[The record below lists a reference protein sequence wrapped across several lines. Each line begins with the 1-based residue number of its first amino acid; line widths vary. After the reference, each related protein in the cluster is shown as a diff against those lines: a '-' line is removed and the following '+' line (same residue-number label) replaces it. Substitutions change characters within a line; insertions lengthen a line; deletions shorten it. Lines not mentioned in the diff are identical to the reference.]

1 MKQTLDIF
9 KQQQDKAVRILS
21 TLQDFLQQGEAV
33 GVKIDASLINK
44 LKAAIDDAQDGKLK
58 VALIGGFSEGKTS
71 IVAAWM
77 ERMDQSMNISQQ
89 ESSSE
94 VAIYNVSDDLQ
105 LIDTPGLFG
114 FKEKISADT
123 AEMEKYKDIT
133 KKYVSEAHLVLYVM
147 NSTNPV
153 KESHKDDLN
162 WLMRDLNILPRTI
175 FVLSRFD
182 EVADVEDE
190 WEYNENYKVKSGNIT
205 QRLQEMVGLTSEE
218 VAELSIVAV
227 AANPF
232 DMGSDYWLENI
243 EKFKQLSHIASLQK
257 ATHKKIDSNGGIAEI
272 VVEAKNSIIRDVLN
286 KELPV
291 AIERDE
297 KIGQEVTK
305 LADVV
310 NVTKSKLESTRGS
323 ISSAR
328 TALREFVTR
337 YFTDLIMQSEGAD
350 LQTFNQFFQR
360 EIGDKGAIISSK
372 LQSEFDRH
380 LKSANLQ
387 VQSMKI
393 GFEQEVNHFNDALL
407 THGKQGMKYVVKSNM
422 INNTSILAARDGV
435 KTVAKFVGVDL
446 GKMLN
451 FKPWGA
457 VNLAKGVNGALAV
470 LGIALEAWDSY
481 KQHEREE
488 AFRKTVAD
496 IVGDFNQQREE
507 LLCLINSDSFNEQ
520 FFPEYVELENK
531 LHDLGISL
539 EERKQQRKDFHAWRL
554 SGENIQQEFECA

>member
-1 MKQTLDIF
+1 MKQTLDVF
-9 KQQQDKAVRILS
+9 KQQQEKTVKLLN
-21 TLQDFLQQGEAV
+21 TLQTFLQQGEMM
-33 GVKIDASLINK
+33 GVKIDVSLINK
-44 LKAAIDDAQDGKLK
+44 LKGAINDAQDDKLK

-71 IVAAWM
+71 IAAAWM
-77 ERMDQSMNISQQ
+77 ERTDQTMNISQQ

-114 FKEKISADT
+114 FKEKFSADT

-162 WLMRDLNILPRTI
+162 WLMRDLNILPRTV

-182 EVADVEDE
+182 DVADVEDE
-190 WEYNENYKVKSGNIT
+190 WEYNVNYKIKSGNIT
-205 QRLQEMVGLTSEE
+205 QRLEEMVGLTSEE

-232 DMGSDYWLENI
+232 DMGFDHWLENL
-243 EKFKQLSHIASLQK
+243 EQFKQLSHIASLQQ
-257 ATHKKIDSNGGIAEI
+257 ATHKKMDSNGGIAEI
-272 VVEAKNSIIRDVLN
+272 AVEAKNSIIRDVLN
-286 KELPV
+286 KELPA

-310 NVTKSKLESTRGS
+310 NVTKNKLESTKVL
-323 ISSAR
+323 ISSSR
-328 TALREFVTR
+328 TALREFVAR
-337 YFTDLIMQSEGAD
+337 YFTDLIMQVEGTD

-360 EIGDKGAIISSK
+360 EIGDKGVVIASK
-372 LQSEFDRH
+372 LQNEFDRH

-387 VQSMKI
+387 VQSMRI

-407 THGKQGMKYVVKSNM
+407 THGKQGMNYVVKSNM

-457 VNLAKGVNGALAV
+457 INLAKGVNGALV
-470 LGIALEAWDSY
+470 VVGIALEAWDSY
-481 KQHEREE
+481 KQHEREK
-488 AFRKTVAD
+488 AFRKTVTD
-496 IVGDFNQQREE
+496 MVSNFNQQREE
-507 LLCLINSDSFNEQ
+507 LLGLINDDNFNEK
-520 FFPEYVELENK
+520 FFPRYVELENEV
-531 LHDLGISL
+531 HELGMNL
-539 EERKQQRKDFHAWRL
+539 EERTQQREDFQAWRL

>member
-1 MKQTLDIF
+1 MKHTLDIF
-9 KQQQDKAVRILS
+9 KQQQDKTVKILS
-21 TLQDFLQQGEAV
+21 TLQDFLQQGEMV
-33 GVKIDASLINK
+33 GIKIDASLNNK
-44 LKAAIDDAQDGKLK
+44 LKSAIDDAQDGKLK
-58 VALIGGFSEGKTS
+58 LALIGGFSEGKTS
-71 IVAAWM
+71 IAAAWM
-77 ERMDQSMNISQQ
+77 ERMDRSMNISQQ

-94 VAIYNVSDDLQ
+94 VAIYNVSDNLQ
-105 LIDTPGLFG
+105 IIDTPGLFG

-133 KKYVSEAHLVLYVM
+133 KKYVSEAHLLLYVM

-218 VAELSIVAV
+218 VTELSIVAV

-232 DMGSDYWLENI
+232 DMGTDYWLENL
-243 EKFKQLSHIASLQK
+243 EQFKQLSHISSLQQ
-257 ATHKKIDSNGGIAEI
+257 ATYKKIDSNGGIGEI
-272 VVEAKNSIIRDVLN
+272 AIEAKNSIIRDVLN
-286 KELPV
+286 KELPA

-310 NVTKSKLESTRGS
+310 NVTKNKLESTQGS

-337 YFTDLIMQSEGAD
+337 YFTDLIMQIEGTD

-360 EIGDKGAIISSK
+360 EIGDKGAVIASK
-372 LQSEFDRH
+372 LQNEFDRH

-387 VQSMKI
+387 VHSMNI
-393 GFEQEVNHFNDALL
+393 GFEQEINHFNDALL
-407 THGKQGMKYVVKSNM
+407 TYGKQGMKYVVKNNM
-422 INNTSILAARDGV
+422 INNTSILAARNGV

-457 VNLAKGVNGALAV
+457 MNLAKGVNGAVAV

-481 KQHEREE
+481 KQNEREE
-488 AFRKTVAD
+488 AFRETVID
-496 IVGDFNQQREE
+496 MVGNFNQQREE
-507 LLCLINSDSFNEQ
+507 LLGLINSESFNEH
-520 FFPEYVELENK
+520 FFPKYVELANEV
-531 LHDLGISL
+531 HELGMNL
-539 EERKQQRKDFHAWRL
+539 EERKKQRKNFHAWRL
-554 SGENIQQEFECA
+554 SGENIQREFKCG

>member
-1 MKQTLDIF
+1 MEHTLDTF
-9 KQQQDKAVRILS
+9 KQQQNKTVKLLS
-21 TLQDFLQQGEAV
+21 ALQDFLQQGEAV
-33 GVKIDASLINK
+33 GVKIDVSLINK
-44 LKAAIDDAQDGKLK
+44 LKSAIGDAQDGKLK

-71 IVAAWM
+71 IAAAWM
-77 ERMDQSMNISQQ
+77 ERLDQSMSISQQ

-114 FKEKISADT
+114 FKEKVSADT
-123 AEMEKYKDIT
+123 AELEKYKDIT

-162 WLMRDLNILPRTI
+162 WLMRDLNILPRTV

-243 EKFKQLSHIASLQK
+243 EHFKKLSHIALLQK
-257 ATHKKIDSNGGIAEI
+257 ATHKKINSNGGIAEI
-272 VVEAKNSIIRDVLN
+272 AVEAKNSIIRDVLN
-286 KELPV
+286 KELP
-291 AIERDE
+291 ASIERDE
-297 KIGQEVTK
+297 KIGKEVTK

-310 NVTKSKLESTRGS
+310 NVTKNKLESTQGS

-337 YFTDLIMQSEGAD
+337 YFTDLIMQVEGTD

-360 EIGDKGAIISSK
+360 EIGDKGAVMTSK
-372 LQSEFDRH
+372 LQNEFDRH

-407 THGKQGMKYVVKSNM
+407 GLGKQGMKYIVKSNM
-422 INNTSILAARDGV
+422 INNASILAARDGV

-446 GKMLN
+446 GKMLS

-457 VNLAKGVNGALAV
+457 VNLAKGVNGALV
-470 LGIALEAWDSY
+470 VVGIALEAWDSY

-488 AFRKTVAD
+488 AFRKTVTD
-496 IVGDFNQQREE
+496 MVSDFNQQREE
-507 LLCLINSDSFNEQ
+507 ILGLINSGSFNEQ
-520 FFPEYVELENK
+520 FFPKYVELENEV
-531 LHDLGISL
+531 DSLGVDL
-539 EERKQQRKDFHAWRL
+539 EERKQQREDFHAWRL
-554 SGENIQQEFECA
+554 SGENIQKEFECV

>member
-9 KQQQDKAVRILS
+9 KQQQDKTVKILS

-33 GVKIDASLINK
+33 GVKIDISLINK
-44 LKAAIDDAQDGKLK
+44 LKTAIDDAQDSKLK

-71 IVAAWM
+71 IAAAWM

-114 FKEKISADT
+114 FKEKFSADT

-133 KKYVSEAHLVLYVM
+133 KKYVSEAHLILYVM
-147 NSTNPV
+147 NSTNPI

-162 WLMRDLNILPRTI
+162 WLMRDLNILPRTV

-190 WEYNENYKVKSGNIT
+190 WEYNENYAIKNGNVV
-205 QRLQEMVGLTSEE
+205 QRLKEMVGLTSDELS
-218 VAELSIVAV
+218 ELSIVAV

-232 DMGSDYWLENI
+232 DMGFNYWLENL
-243 EKFKQLSHIASLQK
+243 EKFKHLSHISSLQQ
-257 ATHKKIDSNGGIAEI
+257 ATQKKMDSNGGIAEI
-272 VVEAKNSIIRDVLN
+272 AIEAKNSIIRDVLN
-286 KELPV
+286 KELPA
-291 AIERDE
+291 AIERDD

-310 NVTKSKLESTRGS
+310 NVTNNKLESTQGS

-328 TALREFVTR
+328 TALREFVAR
-337 YFTDLIMQSEGAD
+337 HFAGLIIQVEGTD
-350 LQTFNQFFQR
+350 LQTFNQFFER
-360 EIGDKGAIISSK
+360 EIGDKGIVISSK
-372 LQSEFDRH
+372 LQNEFDRH
-380 LKSANLQ
+380 LKSVNLQ
-387 VQSMKI
+387 VQSMKV
-393 GFEQEVNHFNDALL
+393 GFEQEISHFNDALL
-407 THGKQGMKYVVKSNM
+407 SHGKQGIQYVLKSNM
-422 INNTSILAARDGV
+422 VNNTSILAARDGV
-435 KTVAKFVGVDL
+435 KTVAKFVGVDI

-457 VNLAKGVNGALAV
+457 VNLAKGVNGAIAV

-481 KQHEREE
+481 KQHEREK
-488 AFRKTVAD
+488 AFRATVTD
-496 IVGDFNQQREE
+496 MVGNFNKQREE
-507 LLCLINSDSFNEQ
+507 LLGLINSDSFNEQ
-520 FFPEYVELENK
+520 FFPKYVELVNEV
-531 LHDLGISL
+531 HDLGMNL
-539 EERKQQRKDFHAWRL
+539 EERKKQREDFHVWRL
-554 SGENIQQEFECA
+554 SGENIQKEFECA

>member
-9 KQQQDKAVRILS
+9 KQQQDKTVNLLS
-21 TLQDFLQQGEAV
+21 SLQDFLLQGEEV
-33 GVKIDASLINK
+33 GVKIDISLISK
-44 LKAAIDDAQDGKLK
+44 LKVAINDAQDGKLK

-71 IVAAWM
+71 IAAAWM

-123 AEMEKYKDIT
+123 SEMEKYKDIT

-162 WLMRDLNILPRTI
+162 WLMRDLNILPRAV

-190 WEYNENYKVKSGNIT
+190 WEYNENYKIKSGNIT
-205 QRLQEMVGLTSEE
+205 HRLQDMMNLTSEE
-218 VAELSIVAV
+218 AEELSIVAV

-232 DMGSDYWLENI
+232 DMGFGYWLENL
-243 EKFKQLSHIASLQK
+243 EQFKQLSHIKSLQQ
-257 ATHKKIDSNGGIAEI
+257 ATYKKMDSNGGIAEI

-286 KELPV
+286 KELPI

-310 NVTKSKLESTRGS
+310 NVTRNKLKSTQCS

-328 TALREFVTR
+328 TALREFIVR
-337 YFTDLIMQSEGAD
+337 YFTDLIMQIEGTD
-350 LQTFNQFFQR
+350 LQTFNHFFQR
-360 EIGDKGAIISSK
+360 EIGDGGVVISSK
-372 LQSEFDRH
+372 LQNEFDRH

-387 VQSMKI
+387 VHSMKI
-393 GFEQEVNHFNDALL
+393 GFEQEVNHFNDSLL
-407 THGKQGMKYVVKSNM
+407 TYGKQGMKYVVKTNM
-422 INNTSILAARDGV
+422 INNTSILAARNGV
-435 KTVAKFVGVDL
+435 QTVAKFVGVDL

-457 VNLAKGVNGALAV
+457 INLAKGVNGAIV
-470 LGIALEAWDSY
+470 FLGVALEVWDSY
-481 KQHEREE
+481 KQKEREE
-488 AFRKTVAD
+488 AFRKTITD
-496 IVGDFNQQREE
+496 MVGNFNQQREE
-507 LLCLINSDSFNEQ
+507 LLGLINNESFNEQ
-520 FFPEYVELENK
+520 FFPKYVELANEI
-531 LHDLGISL
+531 HDLGINL
-539 EERKQQRKDFHAWRL
+539 EERKKQRENFHVWRL
-554 SGENIQQEFECA
+554 SGESIQQEFSEC

>member
-9 KQQQDKAVRILS
+9 KQQQDKTVKILS
-21 TLQDFLQQGEAV
+21 TLQDFLRQGESV
-33 GVKIDASLINK
+33 GVKIDVSLTNK
-44 LKAAIDDAQDGKLK
+44 LVTAIDDAQDGKLK

-71 IVAAWM
+71 IAAAWM

-123 AEMEKYKDIT
+123 DEMEKYKDIT
-133 KKYVSEAHLVLYVM
+133 KKYVSEAHLVLYIM

-162 WLMRDLNILPRTI
+162 WLMRDLNILSRTV

-190 WEYNENYKVKSGNIT
+190 WEYNENYKVKSGNIA
-205 QRLQEMVGLTSEE
+205 QRLQDMVGLTSDE

-232 DMGSDYWLENI
+232 DMGFDHWLDNVEQ
-243 EKFKQLSHIASLQK
+243 FKQLSHIASLQQ
-257 ATHKKIDSNGGIAEI
+257 ATHKKMVSNGGIAEI
-272 VVEAKNSIIRDVLN
+272 AVEAKNSIIRDVLN
-286 KELPV
+286 KELPA
-291 AIERDE
+291 AIERDN

-305 LADVV
+305 LIDVV
-310 NVTKSKLESTRGS
+310 NVTKTKLESTQNS
-323 ISSAR
+323 ISSSR
-328 TALREFVTR
+328 TALREFITR
-337 YFTDLIMQSEGAD
+337 YFSDLIMQVEGTD
-350 LQTFNQFFQR
+350 LQTFNQFYQR
-360 EIGDKGAIISSK
+360 EIGDKGAVISSK
-372 LQSEFDRH
+372 LQNEFDRH
-380 LKSANLQ
+380 LKSATLQ

-393 GFEQEVNHFNDALL
+393 GFEQEVNHFNDVLL
-407 THGKQGMKYVVKSNM
+407 THGKQGMNFVVKSNM

-457 VNLAKGVNGALAV
+457 INFAKSLNGAVAV
-470 LGIALEAWDSY
+470 LGVALEAWDSY

-488 AFRKTVAD
+488 AFRKTVSD
-496 IVGDFNQQREE
+496 IIGNFNQQREE
-507 LLCLINSDSFNEQ
+507 LLGLINSDSFYEQ
-520 FFPEYVELENK
+520 FFPKYVELRNEV
-531 LHDLGISL
+531 HDLDMNL
-539 EERKQQRKDFHAWRL
+539 EERKQQRKDFHRWCLR
-554 SGENIQQEFECA
+554 GKNIQQEFDCA

>member
-9 KQQQDKAVRILS
+9 KQQQEKTVNLLN
-21 TLQDFLQQGEAV
+21 TLQNFLQQGETV
-33 GVKIDASLINK
+33 GVKIDTSLINK
-44 LKAAIDDAQDGKLK
+44 LKAAIDDAQDDKLK

-71 IVAAWM
+71 IAAAWM
-77 ERMDQSMNISQQ
+77 ERTDQTMNISQQ

-114 FKEKISADT
+114 FKEKFSADT

-162 WLMRDLNILPRTI
+162 WLMRDLNILPRTV

-182 EVADVEDE
+182 DVADVEDE
-190 WEYNENYKVKSGNIT
+190 WEYNVNYKIKSGNIT
-205 QRLQEMVGLTSEE
+205 QRLQEMVSLTSEE

-232 DMGSDYWLENI
+232 DMGFDHWLENL
-243 EKFKQLSHIASLQK
+243 EQFKQLSHIASLQQ
-257 ATHKKIDSNGGIAEI
+257 ATHKKMDSNGGIAEI
-272 VVEAKNSIIRDVLN
+272 AVEAKNSIIRDVLN
-286 KELPV
+286 TELPL

-310 NVTKSKLESTRGS
+310 YITKSKLESTQKS
-323 ISSAR
+323 IDSSR
-328 TALREFVTR
+328 NALRDFVVR
-337 YFTDLIMQSEGAD
+337 YFTDLIMQIEGAD
-350 LQTFNQFFQR
+350 LQTFNQFYQR
-360 EIGDKGAIISSK
+360 EIGDKGIVIASK
-372 LQSEFDRH
+372 LQGEFDRH

-387 VQSMKI
+387 VQSMKV
-393 GFEQEVNHFNDALL
+393 GFDQEINHFNDALL
-407 THGKQGMKYVVKSNM
+407 THGKQGVNYVVKSNM
-422 INNTSILAARDGV
+422 INNASILAARDGV
-435 KTVAKFVGVDL
+435 KAVAKFVGVDL

-457 VNLAKGVNGALAV
+457 LKFAKGVNGALAV
-470 LGIALEAWDSY
+470 LGVALEAWDSY

-488 AFRKTVAD
+488 AFRKTVTD
-496 IVGDFNQQREE
+496 LVGNFNQQREE
-507 LLCLINSDSFNEQ
+507 LLALINSSNFNEQ
-520 FFPEYVELENK
+520 FFPTYVELENEVN
-531 LHDLGISL
+531 DLGIEL
-539 EERKQQRKDFHAWRL
+539 EKRKQQREQFHMWRL

>member
-1 MKQTLDIF
+1 MEKTVDIF
-9 KQQQDKAVRILS
+9 KQQQEKNIKLLC
-21 TLQDFLQQGEAV
+21 TLQDFLKQGEAV
-33 GVKIDASLINK
+33 GVKIDLSLTHK
-44 LKAAIDDAQDGKLK
+44 LKAAIDDAQNGILK

-71 IVAAWM
+71 IAAAWM

-94 VAIYNVSDDLQ
+94 VAIYNVSEDLQ

-153 KESHKDDLN
+153 KESHKEDLN
-162 WLMRDLNILPRTI
+162 WLMRDLNILPRTV

-190 WEYNENYKVKSGNIT
+190 WEYNENYKVKSGNII
-205 QRLQEMVGLTSEE
+205 QRLQEMVNLTSEE
-218 VAELSIVAV
+218 AAELAIVAV

-232 DMGSDYWLENI
+232 DMGSDYWLENL
-243 EKFKQLSHIASLQK
+243 ERFKQLSHITSLQQ
-257 ATHKKIDSNGGIAEI
+257 ATHKKMDSNGGIAEI
-272 VVEAKNSIIRDVLN
+272 VVEAKSSIIRDVLN

-297 KIGQEVTK
+297 KIGQEVHK

-310 NVTKSKLESTRGS
+310 KVTKNKLESTQGS

-328 TALREFVTR
+328 TALREFVSR
-337 YFTDLIMQSEGAD
+337 YFTELIMQVEGTD
-350 LQTFNQFFQR
+350 LQTFNSFFQR
-360 EIGDKGAIISSK
+360 EVGDKGVVIASK
-372 LQSEFDRH
+372 LENEFERH

-387 VQSMKI
+387 VESIQI
-393 GFEQEVNHFNDALL
+393 GFEQEVNHFNDVLL
-407 THGKQGMKYVVKSNM
+407 THGKQGMNYVVKSNI
-422 INNTSILAARDGV
+422 INNSSILAARDSV

-457 VNLAKGVNGALAV
+457 INLAKGVNGALAV
-470 LGIALEAWDSY
+470 LGVALEAWDSY

-488 AFRKTVAD
+488 AFKKTVID
-496 IVGDFNQQREE
+496 MVDNFNKQREE
-507 LLCLINSDSFNEQ
+507 LLALINSSSFNEQ
-520 FFPEYVELENK
+520 FFPKYVELVKEV
-531 LHDLGISL
+531 HDLVVNL
-539 EERKQQRKDFHAWRL
+539 EEREQQRKDFHEWRL
-554 SGENIQQEFECA
+554 SGENIKQEFECA

>member
-1 MKQTLDIF
+1 MEQTLDTF
-9 KQQQDKAVRILS
+9 KQQQEKTVKLLS
-21 TLQDFLQQGEAV
+21 SLQDFLQQGELV
-33 GVKIDASLINK
+33 GVNIDISLIHK
-44 LKAAIDDAQDGKLK
+44 LKEALEDAQDGKLK

-71 IVAAWM
+71 IAAAWM

-114 FKEKISADT
+114 FKEKISTDT

-162 WLMRDLNILPRTI
+162 WLMRDLNILPRTV

-205 QRLQEMVGLTSEE
+205 QRLQEMLSLTSNEIT
-218 VAELSIVAV
+218 ELSIVAV

-232 DMGSDYWLENI
+232 DMGSDYWLENL
-243 EKFKQLSHIASLQK
+243 EQFKQLSHIALLQQ
-257 ATHKKIDSNGGIAEI
+257 ATHQKMESNGGIVEI
-272 VVEAKNSIIRDVLN
+272 AVEAKNSIIRDVLH
-286 KELPV
+286 KELPA

-297 KIGQEVTK
+297 KIGEEVTK

-310 NVTKSKLESTRGS
+310 HVTKNKLESTQGS

-328 TALREFVTR
+328 TALREFITR
-337 YFTDLIMQSEGAD
+337 YFTDLIMQVEGTD

-360 EIGDKGAIISSK
+360 EIGDKGAVIASK
-372 LQSEFDRH
+372 LQSEFDLH
-380 LKSANLQ
+380 LKSSNLQ
-387 VQSMKI
+387 VQSMTL

-407 THGKQGMKYVVKSNM
+407 AHGKQGMKFVVKSNM

-446 GKMLN
+446 G
-451 FKPWGA
+451 
-457 VNLAKGVNGALAV
+457 
-470 LGIALEAWDSY
+470 
-481 KQHEREE
+481 R
-488 AFRKTVAD
+488 
-496 IVGDFNQQREE
+496 
-507 LLCLINSDSFNEQ
+507 C
-520 FFPEYVELENK
+520 
-531 LHDLGISL
+531 
-539 EERKQQRKDFHAWRL
+539 
-554 SGENIQQEFECA
+554 